1 MGMAG
6 ILENVEVKGKK
17 HVKVWVIAECRKL
30 KEIFPKDGSGDNH
43 GEFPKV
49 DIDFKN
55 VDKTLLI
62 TGHLRKNTVNTFFK
76 SQNWEMDIKK
86 YLDF

>member
-17 HVKVWVIAECRKL
+17 PAKVWVIAECRKL
-30 KEIFPKDGSGDNH
+30 KEGDNWEIFPKAGSGDNH
-43 GEFPKV
+43 GEFSEA

-62 TGHLRKNTVNTFFK
+62 T
-76 SQNWEMDIKK
+76 
-86 YLDF
+86 